1 MTRAAILG
9 RCVYPKTSSPV
20 NRAAKSIMSTQQK
33 TFEDDT
39 TGWRKLTQP
48 RTSKPSL
55 GESRDA
61 RYVVVGAGFTGLAAA
76 RELALLCPD
85 DEVLLLDARTLSA
98 GASGRNAG
106 YAVGVSQFGGK
117 VTSDRHTEC
126 RRINRLNHDG
136 LALLR
141 TAASPE
147 AAHDWWQ
154 ETGYHYLAAD
164 DLSAKETDFF
174 SENLTDFDI
183 PHRVLNQGTI
193 EAEIGTRHYRNGVH
207 VPLGAL
213 VQPAELLY
221 RLAGQLPA
229 NVQLFENTPVQAVE
243 STAGGVR
250 LTLDGGHVVN
260 AQQLVL
266 ACNYEMPGL
275 GFLRNRIAA
284 TTLSGSFT
292 RPLTD
297 DEMAS
302 MGSLASWGILGLHGA
317 GATVRLTKDRR
328 VMLRNSVEFNNG
340 QFLSPEELS
349 KRIPWHHERL
359 LKRFPQLKDVSIEHS
374 WSGCEGVSGNMT
386 SFFGQYAPNI
396 FASAGYNGSGLSRG
410 TAMGTALARMMLGG
424 SDTLITDASGFA
436 KAQWLP
442 PRPLLDLGAAWSIRQ
457 RFAGVGEDV

>member
-1 MTRAAILG
+1 MG
-9 RCVYPKTSSPV
+9 
-20 NRAAKSIMSTQQK
+20 TQQK
-33 TFEDDT
+33 TFSDDT

-48 RTSKPSL
+48 RASKPSL
-55 GESRDA
+55 VENRDA

-76 RELALLCPD
+76 RELAMLCPD

-117 VTSDRHTEC
+117 VTSDRYTEC
-126 RRINRLNHDG
+126 KRINRLNHDG

-141 TAASPE
+141 AAASP
-147 AAHDWWQ
+147 AAEHDWWQ

-164 DLSAKETDFF
+164 GLSAKETGFF
-174 SENLTDFDI
+174 SENLTDFDT
-183 PHRVLNQGTI
+183 PHRVLDQDTI
-193 EAEIGTRHYRNGVH
+193 EAEIGTRHYHCGVH

-221 RLAGQLPA
+221 RLAEQLPA

-243 STAGGVR
+243 AQAQGVR
-250 LTLDGGHVVN
+250 LILNDGYSVN

-266 ACNYEMPGL
+266 ACNYEIPGL

-302 MGSLASWGILGLHGA
+302 MGSLTSWGILGLHGA

-328 VMLRNSVEFNNG
+328 VMLRNCVEFNNG
-340 QFLSPEELS
+340 QLLSPQELS
-349 KRIPWHHERL
+349 QRTPWHRERL
-359 LKRFPQLKDVSIEHS
+359 LKRFPQLKDVAIEHS

-424 SDTLITDASGFA
+424 SDTLITDAAGFS

>member
-1 MTRAAILG
+1 MG
-9 RCVYPKTSSPV
+9 
-20 NRAAKSIMSTQQK
+20 TQQQ
-33 TFEDDT
+33 TFKDDT
-39 TGWRKLTQP
+39 TGWRMLTQP
-48 RTSKPSL
+48 RQSKPSL
-55 GESRDA
+55 SESRRL

-85 DEVLLLDARTLSA
+85 EEILLLDARTLSA

-117 VTSDRHTEC
+117 ITADRHAEC
-126 RRINRLNHDG
+126 KRINRLNHDG
-136 LALLR
+136 LELLR
-141 TAASPE
+141 TAAAPE
-147 AAHDWWQ
+147 ADHDWWQ
-154 ETGYHYLAAD
+154 ESGYHYLAAD
-164 DLSAKETDFF
+164 ELSAKETDYF
-174 SENLTDFDI
+174 SENLTAFDL
-183 PHRVLNQGTI
+183 PHRVLDQDTI
-193 EAEIGTRHYRNGVH
+193 EVEIGTRHYRSGVH

-221 RLAGQLPA
+221 RLAEQLPA

-243 STAGGVR
+243 SRAGG
-250 LTLDGGHVVN
+250 LQLILNGGHVVN
-260 AQQLVL
+260 TQQLVL
-266 ACNYEMPGL
+266 ACNYELPGL
-275 GFLRNRIAA
+275 GLLTNRIAA

-317 GATVRLTKDRR
+317 GATVRLTKDKR
-328 VMLRNSVEFNNG
+328 VMLRNSVEFSNG
-340 QFLSPEELS
+340 KFLSPEELS
-349 KRIPWHHERL
+349 QRMPWHHERL
-359 LKRFPQLKDVSIEHS
+359 LKRFPQLKNVPIEHS
-374 WSGCEGVSGNMT
+374 WSGCEGVSRNMT

-424 SDTLITDASGFA
+424 SDALITDSSGFA